1 MNCILTKVKSILKF
15 MLTGQINTRC
25 KQDFYNEFNKI
36 SNKTQ
41 QIKSI
46 EIFNKMQ
53 L

>member
-1 MNCILTKVKSILKF
+1 

-25 KQDFYNEFNKI
+25 KQEFYHEFNKI

-46 EIFNKMQ
+46 DIFNKMQ